1 MRAEGGFGG
10 GTGGGGG
17 KNAVFGVGGVVWALC
32 WGRFVLFRV
41 EYAHARLDWKRQ
53 GCESPSGGALPR
65 AGAEVQL

>member
-1 MRAEGGFGG
+1 MRVVGGVVGG
-10 GTGGGGG
+10 AGRGDR

-32 WGRFVLFRV
+32 WGCFVLFKV

-53 GCESPSGGALPR
+53 GCESPSGGALSR